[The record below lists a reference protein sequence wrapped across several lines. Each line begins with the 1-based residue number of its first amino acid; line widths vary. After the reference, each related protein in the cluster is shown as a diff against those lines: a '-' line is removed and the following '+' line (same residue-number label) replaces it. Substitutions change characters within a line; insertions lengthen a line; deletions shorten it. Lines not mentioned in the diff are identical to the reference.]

1 MLCLNS
7 PIFFTFS
14 LSHHFSFSTSSMTC
28 DEFDTALPYLAHSS
42 WNCNFFVQRKL
53 ITFSWIFWLW
63 VWNMTIIRE
72 QIIWTLI
79 ELWSLGLPR
88 ESMPYL
94 ENVASLML
102 EIFPQPKCRIIIVIY
117 KTGELRFVLETA
129 SLKHYRTLTASL
141 GIHSEHSHHL
151 KRNNN
156 TEIFIYWSIIIFDRC
171 KLIQV
176 ISRCIL

>member
-1 MLCLNS
+1 
-7 PIFFTFS
+7 
-14 LSHHFSFSTSSMTC
+14 
-28 DEFDTALPYLAHSS
+28 
-42 WNCNFFVQRKL
+42 
-53 ITFSWIFWLW
+53 
-63 VWNMTIIRE
+63 MTIIRE

-141 GIHSEHSHHL
+141 GIHSEHSQQYWDFYILINYYLWQMQIDTSYFKMYVINYKAKHL
-151 KRNNN
+151 WGSSNGKRLALCS
-156 TEIFIYWSIIIFDRC
+156 EGHDSIPHKWQSYVNLR
-171 KLIQV
+171 
-176 ISRCIL
+176 

>member
-1 MLCLNS
+1 
-7 PIFFTFS
+7 
-14 LSHHFSFSTSSMTC
+14 
-28 DEFDTALPYLAHSS
+28 
-42 WNCNFFVQRKL
+42 
-53 ITFSWIFWLW
+53 
-63 VWNMTIIRE
+63 MTIIRE

-176 ISRCIL
+176 ISRCILWGSSNGKRLALCSEGHDSIPHKWQSYVNLR